1 MKRGQHDE
9 PAKNVDE
16 YFAAIPEE
24 SRAVFEKLRDTIS
37 VAAPKATVKISYR
50 MPTFYYLGPLVAIS
64 VSTNHCGFHLMSPAV
79 MSAHKDELKGY
90 ETTTATVRFP
100 FDKPLPTAIIKKL
113 VNARIEEN
121 EARVKKRK

>member
-1 MKRGQHDE
+1 MKRGQSDE

-16 YFAAIPEE
+16 YLAAIPEE
-24 SRAVFEKLRDTIS
+24 SRAVFEKLRETIRA
-37 VAAPKATVKISYR
+37 AAPKATEKISYR

-79 MSAHKDELKGY
+79 MRAHKDEIKGY

-100 FDKPLPTAIIKKL
+100 FDKPLPVALIKKI
-113 VNARIEEN
+113 VKARIKEN
-121 EARVKKRK
+121 EARAEKEK